1 MRKIANKKF
10 LELSEFS
17 GEVKKKK
24 HRMCLCVCVE
34 GGGVNFPGG
43 GDENK
48 PHCGQVEDSLFK
60 MT

>member
-1 MRKIANKKF
+1 MK
-10 LELSEFS
+10 ES
-17 GEVKKKK
+17 
-24 HRMCLCVCVE
+24 CLCVCVE